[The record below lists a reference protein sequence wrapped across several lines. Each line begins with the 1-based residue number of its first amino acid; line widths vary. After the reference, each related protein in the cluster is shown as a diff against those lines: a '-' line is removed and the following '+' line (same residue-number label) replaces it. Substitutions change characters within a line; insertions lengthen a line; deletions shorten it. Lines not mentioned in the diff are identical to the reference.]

1 MKKMI
6 LLLSLLFIPFLA
18 IAATVTDPGD
28 VKIERNNILPNS
40 NLITTFSSATTGFS
54 EAYGLGET
62 KIRCHTW
69 TIDTDKAT
77 ADVAWTIALQGT
89 LDCEGVDCVDSSW
102 EDLDSTTT
110 VADWKRDIENKG
122 ANWIRSSVLRTYTGV
137 TPNIDIKFQSG
148 CN

>member
-1 MKKMI
+1 MKKTI

-28 VKIERNNILPNS
+28 VRVERNNILPNS
-40 NLITTFSSATTGFS
+40 NLITTFSSATTGVS

-62 KIRCHTW
+62 KITCHTW

-77 ADVAWTIALQGT
+77 ADVGWTIALEGS
-89 LDCEGVDCVDSSW
+89 LDNNQW
-102 EDLDSTTT
+102 YTFDSTTT
-110 VADWKRDIENKG
+110 VADWDRHISNKG
-122 ANWIRSSVLRTYTGV
+122 ANWIRSSVLRTYTG
-137 TPNIDIKFQSG
+137 TAPNITIKFQSG